1 MPLPQLRSLH
11 HDKFEKAKEKEITT
25 GSLRER
31 RPEHMTENRYL
42 KDKEGYFS
50 KEQRSRTIKRSKEM
64 EERTRTR
71 LKEQTVRAG
80 KLSYFDEVMRYDG
93 ARSREIE
100 DFRKKGGKVVGTM
113 CVMVPL
119 EIINAAGA
127 KNVRLCSGYYEPV
140 HPANEL
146 LGDAG
151 LCPMV
156 KATLGSKMVDANPL
170 TNNLDMVVGPATC
183 DGKMKLAEVLEDW
196 VPVVMMNIPRVKI
209 GETGSS
215 LWIRELEYL
224 SRKLEELT
232 GRRIGR
238 KKLVDEIRKW
248 NRAHELWTKMLKLRS
263 SSKHPISGQDAMLVV
278 QASQVDD
285 IERWNRKT
293 AELIVEL
300 ESMMEEG
307 KVAGEKGAARILLA
321 GSPMMYPN
329 FKIPSIVEESG
340 GTIVHDELC
349 TGFRLMSDPVMLDGI
364 TKKGI
369 MRSLAERYFFPC
381 TCPCFSPNDERIRRM
396 KESIKAFGI
405 EGVVF
410 HTLRGCHLNNLEAT
424 KIEVALREDGI
435 PFVKIESEYDE
446 GDVEQVRTRVEA
458 FVEMLKARRET
469 GGG

>member
-1 MPLPQLRSLH
+1 
-11 HDKFEKAKEKEITT
+11 
-25 GSLRER
+25 
-31 RPEHMTENRYL
+31 MTQGRYL

-50 KEQRSRTIKRSKEM
+50 EEQRNRTIKRSKEM
-64 EERTRTR
+64 EENSRMKLTSQ
-71 LKEQTVRAG
+71 KVRA
-80 KLSYFDEVMRYDG
+80 KTLSYFDEVMRYSG
-93 ARSREIE
+93 VRSQELE
-100 DFRKKGGKVVGTM
+100 DYRKKGGKVVGTM

-119 EIINAAGA
+119 ELINAANA

-156 KATLGSKMVDANPL
+156 KATLGSKMVNANPL
-170 TNNLDMVVGPATC
+170 TDNIDMVVGPATC

-196 VPVVMMNIPRVKI
+196 VPVVMMNIPRVKM
-209 GETGSS
+209 GETGSE
-215 LWIRELEYL
+215 LWVKELEYL
-224 SRKLEELT
+224 GRKLEDLT
-232 GRRIGR
+232 GKKVGR
-238 KKLVDEIRKW
+238 KALVNEIKKW
-248 NRAHELWTKMLKLRS
+248 NKAHELWTSMLKLRS
-263 SSKHPISGQDAMLVV
+263 SKNHPISGQDAMLVI

-285 IERWNRKT
+285 IERWSKKT
-293 AELIVEL
+293 SELITEL
-300 ESMMEEG
+300 EGMMKEG
-307 KVAGEKGAARILLA
+307 KVAGEAGAARILLA

-369 MRSLAERYFFPC
+369 MRALAERYFFPC
-381 TCPCFSPNDERIRRM
+381 TCPCFSPNDERIRRL
-396 KESIKAFGI
+396 KESIKVFGV

-424 KIEVALREDGI
+424 KIEVALREIGM
-435 PFVKIESEYDE
+435 PMVKIESEYDD
-446 GDVEQVRTRVEA
+446 GDIEQVRTRVEA
-458 FVEMLKARRET
+458 FVEMLKARRGVD
-469 GGG
+469 GG